1 MDSVVDRRK
10 WLLSNGFKQTDW
22 NKRDMEQEIESLIE
36 FDNHDDVWRAT
47 AEVLRAQVS
56 EAVWFSTFNDA
67 VAVADDKMSL
77 RLQVP
82 NSYVKERILTRYMS
96 LVRDALNEVGASDR
110 QLLIDVQTNTA
121 TDVHDRLSTSPTS
134 LDSPIQLNE
143 SLTESGFNHDHHS
156 NNEAGMSFGQTL
168 KSRSGKGTAVGL
180 NPRYTF
186 ETFVKGASNQFA
198 LAAAQRV
205 AETPGRSYNPLFI
218 YGSAGLGKTHL
229 LHAIGYYVHQH
240 YAHYEVRYVSTETFL
255 NEYVDGIR
263 SNTIAA
269 FKRRYRE
276 VDVLLIDDIQFM
288 EGKEGLQEEFFH
300 TFNSL
305 HGANKQIVIS
315 SDRVPDAIPTL
326 EDRLRGRF
334 RWGLI
339 TDIQPPDM
347 ETRLAILR
355 NKAERENTSVSNDV
369 LEFIASNVTTNI
381 RELEGA
387 LIRVGAYASLNKTV
401 VDISMAQK
409 LLVDLLT
416 RTAPKARTGEQL
428 LIEISDHLGFDVEAM
443 KGKSRQRPLVSAR
456 QTAMYV
462 FRELTDLSYPAIARL
477 FGGRDHTTVIHAVD
491 KTQRMMSERKQVFD
505 QVTELVQKFKTS

>member
-1 MDSVVDRRK
+1 MDTHTEI
-10 WLLSNGFKQTDW
+10 TDPPLEAPSALW
-22 NKRDMEQEIESLIE
+22 E
-36 FDNHDDVWRAT
+36 RA
-47 AEVLRAQVS
+47 AAVLRQQVS
-56 EAVWFSTFNDA
+56 EAVWFSTFSDI
-67 VAVADDKMSL
+67 VVEHEPVTKVGGTMSL
-77 RLQVP
+77 KLHVP
-82 NSYVKERILTRYMS
+82 NTFVRDRVMTRYMS
-96 LVRDALNEVGASDR
+96 LVRDALNEAGGAAHDLSV
-110 QLLIDVQTNTA
+110 DVRALPATPTA
-121 TDVHDRLSTSPTS
+121 APTRSEPLANPVTTSTTPSGTTS
-134 LDSPIQLNE
+134 A
-143 SLTESGFNHDHHS
+143 TR
-156 NNEAGMSFGQTL
+156 AGRG
-168 KSRSGKGTAVGL
+168 AAIGL

-229 LHAIGYYVHQH
+229 LHAIGSYVHEH
-240 YAHYEVRYVSTETFL
+240 YPNYEVRYVSTETFL

-263 SNTIAA
+263 NNTISA

-276 VDVLLIDDIQFM
+276 VDVLLIDDVQFM

-305 HGANKQIVIS
+305 HGSGKQIVIS

-339 TDIQPPDM
+339 TDIQPPDV

-355 NKAERENTSVSNDV
+355 NKAERERLDASPDV
-369 LEFIASNVTTNI
+369 LEFIASSVTTNI

-387 LIRVGAYASLNKTV
+387 LVRVAAYASLNRTHI
-401 VDISMAQK
+401 DIDLARQ
-409 LLVDLLT
+409 LLVDLVT
-416 RTAPKARTGEQL
+416 RRVGKQRPADQL
-428 LIEISDHLGFDVEAM
+428 LREICDYLGVTHEAICSH
-443 KGKSRQRPLVSAR
+443 SRQRPLVTAR

-462 FRELTDLSYPAIARL
+462 IRELTDLSYPAIGRL
-477 FGGRDHTTVIHAVD
+477 FGNRDHTTVIHAVA
-491 KTQRMMSERKQVFD
+491 KTQHVMKDRQRVFD
-505 QVTELVQKFKTS
+505 QVNELLRMFKVA

>member
-1 MDSVVDRRK
+1 M
-10 WLLSNGFKQTDW
+10 TT
-22 NKRDMEQEIESLIE
+22 
-36 FDNHDDVWRAT
+36 NHDVGVEDHLDVWRAT
-47 AEVLRAQVS
+47 SMVLRAQVS

-82 NSYVKERILTRYMS
+82 NSYVRERILTRYMS
-96 LVRDALNEVGASDR
+96 LVRDALNEVGATDR
-110 QLLIDVQTNTA
+110 QLLVDVQTNAANDMQELLVSDPTLEEL
-121 TDVHDRLSTSPTS
+121 TEPLVISRNTEVH
-134 LDSPIQLNE
+134 LDSLPIQ
-143 SLTESGFNHDHHS
+143 
-156 NNEAGMSFGQTL
+156 

-180 NPRYTF
+180 NPKYTF
-186 ETFVKGASNQFA
+186 ETFVKGTSNQFA

-229 LHAIGYYVHQH
+229 LHAIGDYVHQN
-240 YAHYEVRYVSTETFL
+240 YSHYEVRCVSTETFL

-263 SNTIAA
+263 SNTIAS

-288 EGKEGLQEEFFH
+288 QGKEGLQEEFFH

-339 TDIQPPDM
+339 TDVQPPDM

-355 NKAERENTSVSNDV
+355 NKAERERTQVSSEV
-369 LEFIASNVTTNI
+369 LEYIASNVTTNI

-387 LIRVGAYASLNKTV
+387 FIRVGAYSSLNKV
-401 VDISMAQK
+401 SVDLPMARS
-409 LLVDLLT
+409 LLTDLLT
-416 RTAPKARTGEQL
+416 KNASKPRTDQQL
-428 LIEISDHLGFDVEAM
+428 LAEIAEHFGFSVEALC
-443 KGKSRQRPLVSAR
+443 GKSRQRPLVSAR

-491 KTQRMMSERKQVFD
+491 KTKRMMSERKQVFD
-505 QVTELVQKFKTS
+505 QVNELVQKFKTS

>member
-1 MDSVVDRRK
+1 MENELQVDSR
-10 WLLSNGFKQTDW
+10 GT
-22 NKRDMEQEIESLIE
+22 E
-36 FDNHDDVWRAT
+36 NHDDVWRAT
-47 AEVLRAQVS
+47 AQVLRAQVS

-67 VAVADDKMSL
+67 VAIADDKMSL

-82 NSYVKERILTRYMS
+82 NTYVRERILTRYMS
-96 LVRDALNEVGASDR
+96 LVRDALDEVGASER

-121 TDVHDRLSTSPTS
+121 ADVNEQLSTNNTPDQLPAELNTS
-134 LDSPIQLNE
+134 LNQPTD
-143 SLTESGFNHDHHS
+143 TT
-156 NNEAGMSFGQTL
+156 TL
-168 KSRSGKGTAVGL
+168 KSRTGKGMAVGL

-186 ETFVKGASNQFA
+186 ETFVKGTSNQFA

-229 LHAIGYYVHQH
+229 LHAIGYYVHQN

-315 SDRVPDAIPTL
+315 SDRMPDAIPTL

-355 NKAERENTSVSNDV
+355 NKAERERTSVSHEV

-387 LIRVGAYASLNKTV
+387 LIRVAAYASLNKTQ
-401 VDISMAQK
+401 VDVSLAKQ
-409 LLVDLLT
+409 LLTDLLT
-416 RTAPKARTGEQL
+416 RTAVKPRTDEQL
-428 LIEISDHLGFDVEAM
+428 LVEIAEHLGFEVEALR
-443 KGKSRQRPLVSAR
+443 GKSRQRPLVQAR

-491 KTQRMMSERKQVFD
+491 KTQRMMSERKQVYD